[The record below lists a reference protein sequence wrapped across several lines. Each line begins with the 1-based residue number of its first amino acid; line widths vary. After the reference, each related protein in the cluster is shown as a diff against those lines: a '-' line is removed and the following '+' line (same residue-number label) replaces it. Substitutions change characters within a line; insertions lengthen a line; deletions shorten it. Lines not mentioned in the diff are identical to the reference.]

1 MTVKSDFTAEQW
13 EAIRNAPQLVT
24 LAAAAAGNS
33 GLFGSVSEGM
43 ATASAIVAGARG
55 ENALLRDIFDKD
67 GLRAAQEGIRN
78 LLKSVTDESTFNT
91 HLEKAAMDATTA
103 ALSALQARGAGA
115 DVEAFKA
122 FLKDA
127 AEKVASASKEG
138 GFLGFGG
145 ERISEGESAFLAKL
159 DQALA

>member
-1 MTVKSDFTAEQW
+1 
-13 EAIRNAPQLVT
+13 
-24 LAAAAAGNS
+24 
-33 GLFGSVSEGM
+33 
-43 ATASAIVAGARG
+43 
-55 ENALLRDIFDKD
+55 
-67 GLRAAQEGIRN
+67 
-78 LLKSVTDESTFNT
+78 
-91 HLEKAAMDATTA
+91 MDATTA
-103 ALSALQARGAGA
+103 ALSALQARGATA
-115 DVEAFKA
+115 DIEALKA